1 MDLEKIN
8 KANTKFLGKHIL
20 YFKEITSTQEI
31 AKQMA
36 DEKLA
41 NGSIVLTDF
50 QTQGKGTK
58 DRKWLASKEKNI
70 MMTLILYPH
79 INISKLEGFT
89 IKIAQAI
96 QKAIYQLYGYE
107 LTIKQPNDLLL
118 NGKKI
123 AGILTQSV
131 SQKEQ
136 VTNLYIGIGFNVNE
150 IEFPEELQTIATSL
164 RKEFSKEFEREEII
178 AKVLEEVEKILEM
191 VLLGKNDTKK

>member
-36 DEKLA
+36 DEELV

-79 INISKLEGFT
+79 IDISKLEGLT

-96 QKAIYQLYGYE
+96 QKAIYQLYGYK
-107 LTIKQPNDLLL
+107 LTIKQPNDLVL

-178 AKVLEEVEKILEM
+178 AKILEEVEKILKM
-191 VLLGKNDTKK
+191 VLFGKNDTKK

>member
-79 INISKLEGFT
+79 INISKLEGLT

-150 IEFPEELQTIATSL
+150 IEFPEELQMIATSL

-178 AKVLEEVEKILEM
+178 AKILEEVEKIII
-191 VLLGKNDTKK
+191 KKDIYRE

>member
-58 DRKWLASKEKNI
+58 VACK
-70 MMTLILYPH
+70 
-79 INISKLEGFT
+79 
-89 IKIAQAI
+89 
-96 QKAIYQLYGYE
+96 
-107 LTIKQPNDLLL
+107 
-118 NGKKI
+118 
-123 AGILTQSV
+123 
-131 SQKEQ
+131 
-136 VTNLYIGIGFNVNE
+136 
-150 IEFPEELQTIATSL
+150 
-164 RKEFSKEFEREEII
+164 
-178 AKVLEEVEKILEM
+178 
-191 VLLGKNDTKK
+191 

>member
-79 INISKLEGFT
+79 INISKLEGLT

-178 AKVLEEVEKILEM
+178 AKILEEVEKIII
-191 VLLGKNDTKK
+191 KKDIYRE